1 MAKEPSFDRRP
12 FEFRKLLGKISD
24 GLGVDNVRALKNLC
38 YDFLPERKREEINT
52 GIDLFNVLI
61 EQSESSHVMVGGR
74 WRAPDHKHR
83 VN

>member
-1 MAKEPSFDRRP
+1 MAKEPSFDRKA

-24 GLGVDNVRALKNLC
+24 GLGVENVRALKNLC

-52 GIDLFNVLI
+52 GIELFNVLI
-61 EQSESSHVMVGGR
+61 EQSESGLVVGG
-74 WRAPDHKHR
+74 WRAPDHKHG